1 MTDSDHQ
8 DNSVQQEFPLLGP
21 GDPAPVSIVNPTGS
35 APVLLICD
43 HASNAVPAALHGLG
57 LVERDLHRHIAYD
70 IGAAEVTRLLAAG
83 LDGPAVLAGYSRLV
97 IDTNR
102 HLHHS
107 DSIVGESD
115 GTIIPGNEGISSD
128 DVRARTEACFWPYH
142 RRIGSGLAGFAMR
155 GQRPAVISIHA
166 YTPVL
171 GGVERPWHI
180 GVLWG
185 DDARISGPLIAALRA
200 HEALAVGDNQPYSGH
215 LDYGYSMNVHAGET
229 GLPHV
234 LIELREDLISTV
246 EDQERTA
253 TILVDALSPILAD
266 PALYRIEEG

>member
-1 MTDSDHQ
+1 MTQ
-8 DNSVQQEFPLLGP
+8 DLPLLGP
-21 GDPAPVSIVNPTGS
+21 DDPAPVSIVNPAGL

-57 LVERDLHRHIAYD
+57 LIERDLHRHIAWD
-70 IGAAEVTRLLAAG
+70 IGAAEVTRLLAAT
-83 LDGPAVLAGYSRLV
+83 LDAPAVLAGYSRLV
-97 IDTNR
+97 IDPNR
-102 HLHHS
+102 GLGHP

-115 GTIIPGNEGISSD
+115 GTVIPGNAGLSPEAIRS
-128 DVRARTEACFWPYH
+128 RTEACFWPYH

-171 GGVERPWHI
+171 GGIKRPWHM

-200 HEALAVGDNQPYSGH
+200 HESLVVGDNEPYSGRQ
-215 LDYGYSMNVHAGET
+215 DYGYSMDVHAGET

-234 LIELREDLISTV
+234 LIELREDLIATP

-253 TILVDALSPILAD
+253 MILVDALAPILAD
-266 PALYRIEEG
+266 GALYRSEEG